1 MDAGRSS
8 AVTPYPGL
16 FVSRVSG
23 AGWGVD
29 DYNGFATAQVVRAL
43 GARTR
48 AVLGAACH
56 DAALEGLLACRNPAS
71 GGFRF
76 WPMGWRPAWV
86 PDLPDDADDTALMGV
101 ALYAAGRMSLS
112 DLRRMACHTVVCH
125 RLAAT
130 AQPGPPWPRVGAFKT
145 WMRPGLAPAMSDC
158 TVNANV
164 VALLATAGLR
174 AAPGYDQACAMIAEA
189 VAWAA
194 ASPARAVSLSPFYP
208 EAGEL
213 VLALESAVAA
223 GARELR
229 ATLREVENS
238 PMWQGLRWRSC
249 REDPVICGSAYGLLR
264 WNCRQVGW
272 ARGVGGI

>member
-1 MDAGRSS
+1 MDAGRPS

-16 FVSRVSG
+16 FVSRVTG
-23 AGWGVD
+23 PGWGAD
-29 DYNGFATAQVVRAL
+29 DYNGFATAQVLRAL
-43 GARTR
+43 GPRAQ

-56 DAALEGLLACRNPAS
+56 EAALEGLLACRNPAT

-76 WPMGWRPAWV
+76 WPVGRRPAWV
-86 PDLPDDADDTALMGV
+86 PDLPDDADDTALMGL
-101 ALYAAGRMSLS
+101 ALYAANRMSLS
-112 DLRRMACHTVVCH
+112 DLRRKACRTVVCH

-145 WMRPGLAPAMSDC
+145 WMRPGLAPAMADC
-158 TVNANV
+158 TVNVNV

-174 AAPGYDQACAMIAEA
+174 AVPGYAQACAMIADA
-189 VAWAA
+189 VAWAG

-208 EAGEL
+208 EPGEL

-223 GARELR
+223 GARELD
-229 ATLREVENS
+229 ATLTDVRNS
-238 PMWQGLRWRSC
+238 PMWQNLRRRSC

-264 WNCRQVGW
+264 WNCRHVGW
-272 ARGVGGI
+272 ARGVAGI